1 MDDEEAE
8 AGFCEA
14 LAAFGLQ
21 PDDADE
27 ADAGQ
32 PAPEVCDEGEVCEV
46 WPWHVD
52 ALNLFLACLG
62 QLQLS
67 MGMGG
72 AHWRAAPS
80 PAVAQEVRWLGI
92 LWRDQYPVVR
102 QYREIEAEALRIL
115 NERELQAVREI
126 SSKL

>member
-1 MDDEEAE
+1 M
-8 AGFCEA
+8 
-14 LAAFGLQ
+14 
-21 PDDADE
+21 
-27 ADAGQ
+27 
-32 PAPEVCDEGEVCEV
+32 CEV

-72 AHWRAAPS
+72 AQWRPAPS

-92 LWRDQYPVVR
+92 ARGQQAPVLR
-102 QYREIEAEALRIL
+102 RYREIEAEALRIL
-115 NERELQAVREI
+115 NERELQALRESI
-126 SSKL
+126 RKP